1 MRITI
6 IGSGNSACAQASKL
20 VERGHE
26 VVVVKTS
33 HSLHEENFDA
43 LVRQKGIYY
52 YNEFIQDKQRHFAPI
67 KLFTRDIEEGVRD
80 AEVVLVLTQSLQHED
95 MAKRLC
101 PYLHDGQI
109 VWLIPGNMGSIYFA
123 HYCKEPIHLLE
134 SESTPY
140 DARIEEP
147 GVVRILFK
155 NVRNAVA
162 FLHKEDEKLLPTID
176 SLFGEHKYLRHNIV
190 ESAMHNPNM
199 IVHTVGSLMS
209 ASRIE
214 MMQGEFYMYRESFS
228 PSVWNLVNALDEEK
242 NQVIC
247 AYGGEA
253 LPYVEACRWRNEE
266 DLTIDPYA
274 VFRHYA
280 NTGGPKGPAN
290 LKTRFI
296 HEDVP
301 MGLCLLESLALKAS
315 IQTPIT
321 SALINI
327 ANALTQKDFRSI
339 GRTLT
344 ALGLQDYSKEQ
355 IVEFIS

>member
-26 VVVVKTS
+26 VVIVKTS
-33 HSLHEENFDA
+33 HSLHEDNFDA
-43 LVRQKGIYY
+43 LARQKGIYY
-52 YNEFIQDKQRHFAPI
+52 YNEYAQDETRHFAPI
-67 KLFTRDIEEGVRD
+67 RLFTRDIEEGVRD
-80 AEVVLVLTQSLQHED
+80 AEVVLVLTQSLQHQD
-95 MAKRLC
+95 ISKRLC
-101 PYLHDGQI
+101 PYLQDGQI

-123 HYCKEPIHLLE
+123 GNCHNSIHLLE

-140 DARIEEP
+140 DARIESP

-162 FLHKEDEKLLPTID
+162 FLHKKDEALLPLID
-176 SLFGEHKYLRHNIV
+176 SLFGEHKYLRNNIV

-199 IVHTVGSLMS
+199 IVHTVGSLIS

-214 MMQGEFYMYRESFS
+214 QMQGEFYMYRESFS
-228 PSVWNLVNALDEEK
+228 PSVWNLVNALDKEK

-253 LPYVEACRWRNEE
+253 LPYVEACRWRNEQ

-274 VFRHYA
+274 AFRHYA

-290 LKTRFI
+290 LETRFI

-301 MGLCLLESLALKAS
+301 MGLCLLETLAEKAS

-321 SALINI
+321 TALINI
-327 ANALTQKDFRSI
+327 ANALTQKDFRAN
-339 GRTLT
+339 GRTLA
-344 ALGLQDYSKEQ
+344 ALGLHDYSKEQ
-355 IVEFIS
+355 IIQFIS